1 MTVVKYYSGEPAKLD
16 VYAGHVVKSHP
27 MPPAAG
33 CTTNVEI
40 EITDRPDAC
49 MVTGHHN
56 LIFCGDYARKFR
68 LFANLM
74 KMELADTGFAG

>member
-1 MTVVKYYSGEPAKLD
+1 MVKYYSGEKARLD
-16 VYAGHVVKSHP
+16 VYEGRVVKSHP

-33 CTTNVEI
+33 CTTNVEVK
-40 EITDRPDAC
+40 ITDRPDVC
-49 MVTGHHN
+49 MVGGHHN

-74 KMELADTGFAG
+74 KMELVETDAAV